1 LDNVTEVD
9 STPEVRMVQHNK
21 TALVT
26 GASRGIGRAIALA
39 LAETRAHVLVH
50 YGRSA
55 QEAESLVSE
64 IQTKGG
70 RANAISVDLGTPD
83 GAALLAK
90 QVRSIVGDRLDVLV
104 LNAGISKA
112 ATIKD
117 HTVEDFD
124 NLFATNVRSPFFL
137 VQQLLPILGEGS
149 NIIVISSLG
158 AHAVVG
164 KLGLDNPSLL
174 AYASTKG
181 ALETL
186 VKNWAAILGPQGI
199 RVNAVAPGVIDTDMS
214 NFAKTEAG
222 REVTLGMQAL
232 KRIGKPEDV
241 ADVVAFLASEKAR
254 WITGA
259 SIPVDG
265 GSKL

>member
-1 LDNVTEVD
+1 MPKPMPL
-9 STPEVRMVQHNK
+9 QNK
-21 TALVT
+21 IALVT
-26 GASRGIGRAIALA
+26 GASRGIGRATAAALSEA
-39 LAETRAHVLVH
+39 GAHVIVH

-55 QEAESLVSE
+55 EEANSLVTA
-64 IQTKGG
+64 IKAKGG
-70 RANAISVDLGTPD
+70 RADAVSADLSTVDGPAT
-83 GAALLAK
+83 LAK
-90 QVRSIVGDRLDVLV
+90 QVRSIAGNRLDVMV
-104 LNAGISKA
+104 LNAGVSKA
-112 ATIKD
+112 ARISDYT
-117 HTVEDFD
+117 TEDLD
-124 NLFATNVRSPFFL
+124 ILFATNVRGPFL
-137 VQQLLPILGEGS
+137 LMQQLLPILGEGS
-149 NIIVISSLG
+149 NITVISSIG
-158 AHAVVG
+158 ARSVVG
-164 KLGLDNPSLL
+164 KPGFENPSIL

-214 NFAKTEAG
+214 NFTKTEAG
-222 REVTLGMQAL
+222 RETTLAMQAL

-241 ADVVAFLASEKAR
+241 ADVVVFLASDGAR

>member
-1 LDNVTEVD
+1 MAAL
-9 STPEVRMVQHNK
+9 RNK

-26 GASRGIGRAIALA
+26 GASRGIGRATALA
-39 LAETRAHVLVH
+39 LAEAGAHVLVH
-50 YGRSA
+50 YGRSV
-55 QEAESLVSE
+55 QDAESLVADIRSKE
-64 IQTKGG
+64 G
-70 RANAISVDLGTPD
+70 RADAIRADLGTPQ
-83 GAALLAK
+83 GATLLAK
-90 QVRSIVGDRLDVLV
+90 EVRSIVGERLDVLV
-104 LNAGISKA
+104 SNAGVSKS
-112 ATIKD
+112 ATIRD

-137 VQQLLPILGEGS
+137 VQELLPVLREGS
-149 NIIVISSLG
+149 NIIVISSIG

-164 KLGLDNPSLL
+164 KAGLDNPSIL

-199 RVNAVAPGVIDTDMS
+199 RVNAIAPGAIDTDMS
-214 NFAKTEAG
+214 NFTKTEAG

-241 ADVVAFLASEKAR
+241 ADVVAFLASDAAR

>member
-1 LDNVTEVD
+1 MASLKG
-9 STPEVRMVQHNK
+9 K

-26 GASRGIGRAIALA
+26 GASRGIGRATAWA
-39 LAETRAHVLVH
+39 LAEAGAHVLVH

-55 QEAESLVSE
+55 QQAESLVADIHS
-64 IQTKGG
+64 KGG
-70 RANAISVDLGTPD
+70 HADLIRADLGTPD
-83 GAALLAK
+83 GATLLAK
-90 QVRSIVGDRLDVLV
+90 EVRSIVGERLDVLV
-104 LNAGISKA
+104 SNAGISKA

-117 HTVEDFD
+117 HTLEDFD
-124 NLFATNVRSPFFL
+124 NLFATNVRGPFFL

-149 NIIVISSLG
+149 NIIVVSSIG
-158 AHAVVG
+158 ARAVVG
-164 KLGLDNPSLL
+164 KPGLDNPSLL

-186 VKNWAAILGPQGI
+186 VKNWAAILGPRDI

-222 REVTLGMQAL
+222 RELTLGMQAL

-241 ADVVAFLASEKAR
+241 ADVVVFLASDAAR
-254 WITGA
+254 WITGT

>member
-1 LDNVTEVD
+1 
-9 STPEVRMVQHNK
+9 MVQHNK

-26 GASRGIGRAIALA
+26 GASRGIGRATALA
-39 LAETRAHVLVH
+39 LAETGVRVLVH

-55 QEAESLVSE
+55 QDAQSVVESIHS
-64 IQTKGG
+64 KGG
-70 RANAISVDLGTPD
+70 RADAIGVDLRSPE
-83 GAALLAK
+83 GATLLAK
-90 QVRSIVGDRLDVLV
+90 EVRSLVGKQLDALV
-104 LNAGISKA
+104 LNAGVSKA

-149 NIIVISSLG
+149 NIIVISSIG

-164 KLGLDNPSLL
+164 KPGLDNPSIL
-174 AYASTKG
+174 AYAATKG

-199 RVNAVAPGVIDTDMS
+199 RVNAIAPGVIDTDMS

-222 REVTLGMQAL
+222 REATLGMQAL
-232 KRIGKPEDV
+232 KRIGQPEDV
-241 ADVVAFLASEKAR
+241 ADVVAFLASDKAR

>member
-1 LDNVTEVD
+1 MASLT
-9 STPEVRMVQHNK
+9 NK

-26 GASRGIGRAIALA
+26 GASRGIGRATASALA
-39 LAETRAHVLVH
+39 KAGAHVLVH
-50 YGRSA
+50 YGHST
-55 QEAESLVSE
+55 QDAESIVSD
-64 IQTKGG
+64 IRSRGG
-70 RANAISVDLGTPD
+70 RADAIKADLRTPD
-83 GAALLAK
+83 GATLLAK
-90 QVRSIVGDRLDVLV
+90 DVRSIVGERLDVLV
-104 LNAGISKA
+104 SNAGISKA

-124 NLFATNVRSPFFL
+124 NLFATNVRGPFFL
-137 VQQLLPILGEGS
+137 VQQLLPLLGEGS

-158 AHAVVG
+158 AHALIG
-164 KLGLDNPSLL
+164 KPGLDNPSTL

-199 RVNAVAPGVIDTDMS
+199 RVNAVAPGVIDTDSS
-214 NFAKTEAG
+214 NFTKTEAG
-222 REVTLGMQAL
+222 REVALGMQAL

-241 ADVVAFLASEKAR
+241 ADVVAFLASDGAR

>member
-1 LDNVTEVD
+1 VNLERKEVYI
-9 STPEVRMVQHNK
+9 MAMLQGK

-26 GASRGIGRAIALA
+26 GASRGIGRATASALA
-39 LAETRAHVLVH
+39 DAGAHILVH

-55 QEAESLVSE
+55 QDAESLVAS
-64 IQTKGG
+64 IHSNGG
-70 RANAISVDLGTPD
+70 RAEALRADFGTPV
-83 GAALLAK
+83 GPTLLAK
-90 QVRSIVGDRLDVLV
+90 NVRSIVGERLDILV
-104 LNAGISKA
+104 SNAGITKA

-158 AHAVVG
+158 ARAVVG
-164 KLGLDNPSLL
+164 TPDLDKPSLL
-174 AYASTKG
+174 AYTATKG
-181 ALETL
+181 AIETL
-186 VKNWAAILGPQGI
+186 VKNWAAILGPRGI

-222 REVTLGMQAL
+222 RSVVLGMQAL

-241 ADVVAFLASEKAR
+241 ADVVVFLASDAAR

>member
-1 LDNVTEVD
+1 M
-9 STPEVRMVQHNK
+9 STLQNK

-26 GASRGIGRAIALA
+26 GASRGIGRATAFALA
-39 LAETRAHVLVH
+39 QAGARVLVH

-55 QEAESLVSE
+55 QDAESLVAAILS
-64 IQTKGG
+64 QGG
-70 RANAISVDLGTPD
+70 RADAIRADLATAE
-83 GAALLAK
+83 GATLLAK
-90 QVRSIVGDRLDVLV
+90 EVRSIVADRLDVLV

-112 ATIKD
+112 ARIADYTI
-117 HTVEDFD
+117 EDFD
-124 NLFATNVRSPFFL
+124 KLFATNVRSPFFL

-149 NIIVISSLG
+149 NIIAISSLG
-158 AHAVVG
+158 SHAVFG
-164 KLGLDNPSLL
+164 KPGADYPSLL

-186 VKNWAAILGPQGI
+186 VRNWAAILGPQGI
-199 RVNAVAPGVIDTDMS
+199 RVNAVSPGAIDTDMS
-214 NFAKTEAG
+214 HLTKTEAG
-222 REVTLGMQAL
+222 REVVLGVQAL
-232 KRIGKPEDV
+232 QRIGKPEDV
-241 ADVVAFLASEKAR
+241 ADVVAFLASDKAR

>member
-1 LDNVTEVD
+1 MMATL
-9 STPEVRMVQHNK
+9 QGK

-26 GASRGIGRAIALA
+26 GASRGIGRATASALA
-39 LAETRAHVLVH
+39 NAGAHVLVH

-55 QEAESLVSE
+55 QDAESLVTGIRS
-64 IQTKGG
+64 KGG
-70 RANAISVDLGTPD
+70 RANAIRADLGTPE
-83 GAALLAK
+83 GPTLLAK
-90 QVRSIVGDRLDVLV
+90 EVRSIVGERLDVLV
-104 LNAGISKA
+104 SNAGISKVG
-112 ATIKD
+112 TIKD
-117 HTVEDFD
+117 HTAEDFD

-137 VQQLLPILGEGS
+137 VQQLLPVLGEGS

-158 AHAVVG
+158 ARAVVG
-164 KLGLDNPSLL
+164 KPGLDNPSIL
-174 AYASTKG
+174 AYAATKG

-214 NFAKTEAG
+214 NFTKTEVG

-241 ADVVAFLASEKAR
+241 ADVVAFLASDKAR

>member
-1 LDNVTEVD
+1 M
-9 STPEVRMVQHNK
+9 STLQDK
-21 TALVT
+21 TALIT
-26 GASRGIGRAIALA
+26 GASRGIGRATAAALA
-39 LAETRAHVLVH
+39 RAGTHVLVH

-64 IQTKGG
+64 IQAKGG
-70 RANAISVDLGTPD
+70 HAEAISGDLGTPN

-90 QVRSIVGDRLDVLV
+90 QVRAIVGDRLDVLV

-112 ATIKD
+112 A
-117 HTVEDFD
+117 HLAEYTVEDFD

-137 VQQLLPILGEGS
+137 VQQLLPILGNGS
-149 NIIVISSLG
+149 NIVVISSIA
-158 AHAVVG
+158 AHSVVG
-164 KLGLDNPSLL
+164 KPGVDSPSIL

-222 REVTLGMQAL
+222 RKVTLGMQAL

-241 ADVVAFLASEKAR
+241 ADVVAFLASDEAR

>member
-1 LDNVTEVD
+1 
-9 STPEVRMVQHNK
+9 MVYRNK

-26 GASRGIGRAIALA
+26 GASRGIGRATALA
-39 LAETRAHVLVH
+39 LAETGAHVLVH

-70 RANAISVDLGTPD
+70 SANAVSADLGTPN

-90 QVRSIVGDRLDVLV
+90 QVLSIVGDRLDVLV

-112 ATIKD
+112 ARIADYTL
-117 HTVEDFD
+117 EDFD

-137 VQQLLPILGEGS
+137 VQQLLPILGKGS
-149 NIIVISSLG
+149 NVIVISSLG

-164 KLGLDNPSLL
+164 KPGVDNPSLL
-174 AYASTKG
+174 AYTSTKG
-181 ALETL
+181 ALDTL
-186 VKNWAAILGPQGI
+186 VKNWAAILGPRDI

-214 NFAKTEAG
+214 NLTKTEAG
-222 REVTLGMQAL
+222 RETALGIQAL

-241 ADVVAFLASEKAR
+241 ADVIAFLASDKAR

-259 SIPVDG
+259 NIPVDG

>member
-1 LDNVTEVD
+1 M
-9 STPEVRMVQHNK
+9 PEFENK

-26 GASRGIGRAIALA
+26 GASRGIGRATALT
-39 LAETRAHVLVH
+39 LARAGANVLVH

-55 QEAESLVSE
+55 QEAKSLVAE
-64 IQTKGG
+64 IQANGG
-70 RANAISVDLGTPD
+70 RADAISADLGSPD
-83 GAALLAK
+83 GASLLAR
-90 QVRSIVGDRLDVLV
+90 QVRSTVGDRLDVLV

-112 ATIKD
+112 ERIAD

-124 NLFATNVRSPFFL
+124 NLFATNVRGPFFL
-137 VQQLLPILGEGS
+137 VQQLLPVLGDGTS
-149 NIIVISSLG
+149 IVVISSLG
-158 AHAVVG
+158 ARSVVG
-164 KLGLDNPSLL
+164 KAGRETPSIL

-186 VKNWAAILGPQGI
+186 VKNWAAILGPRGI

-214 NFAKTEAG
+214 NFTKTEAG
-222 REVTLGMQAL
+222 REVALGMQAL
-232 KRIGKPEDV
+232 KRLGKPEDV
-241 ADVVAFLASEKAR
+241 ADVVAFMASDGAR

>member
-1 LDNVTEVD
+1 MT
-9 STPEVRMVQHNK
+9 QHNR

-26 GASRGIGRAIALA
+26 CASRGIGRATAAALA
-39 LAETRAHVLVH
+39 RAGAHVLVD

-64 IQTKGG
+64 IQAKGG
-70 RANAISVDLGTPD
+70 RAEAISADLGTPN

-112 ATIKD
+112 ARIAD
-117 HTVEDFD
+117 YTVDDFD

-137 VQQLLPILGEGS
+137 VQQLLPILGDGS
-149 NIIVISSLG
+149 NIIAISS
-158 AHAVVG
+158 AVARTVVG
-164 KLGLDNPSLL
+164 KPGLENSSIL

-186 VKNWAAILGPQGI
+186 VKN
-199 RVNAVAPGVIDTDMS
+199 
-214 NFAKTEAG
+214 
-222 REVTLGMQAL
+222 
-232 KRIGKPEDV
+232 
-241 ADVVAFLASEKAR
+241 
-254 WITGA
+254 
-259 SIPVDG
+259 
-265 GSKL
+265 